1 MSTLLRQRPALDVS
15 KFSRFEVQSE
25 SRCKCPKL
33 ARVFPIN
40 SPKTLAR
47 LSIVRDI
54 SANGI
59 GFLLTRSMSPGTL
72 MNVELCGRAI
82 INRVARV
89 VHSTRAEEGWI
100 IGCTLDNPL
109 CDQELREFGS

>member
-1 MSTLLRQRPALDVS
+1 
-15 KFSRFEVQSE
+15 
-25 SRCKCPKL
+25 
-33 ARVFPIN
+33 
-40 SPKTLAR
+40 
-47 LSIVRDI
+47 
-54 SANGI
+54 
-59 GFLLTRSMSPGTL
+59 MSPGTL

-109 CDQELREFGS
+109 CDQELQELGS

>member
-1 MSTLLRQRPALDVS
+1 
-15 KFSRFEVQSE
+15 
-25 SRCKCPKL
+25 
-33 ARVFPIN
+33 
-40 SPKTLAR
+40 
-47 LSIVRDI
+47 
-54 SANGI
+54 
-59 GFLLTRSMSPGTL
+59 

-100 IGCTLDNPL
+100 IDCTLDNPL

>member
-1 MSTLLRQRPALDVS
+1 MSTLLRQHPAPAAS
-15 KFSRFEVQSE
+15 KLSRLEQRGE
-25 SRCKCPKL
+25 SRYKCPKL
-33 ARVFPIN
+33 ARVFPID
-40 SPKTLAR
+40 SPKSLAR
-47 LSIVRDI
+47 LSLVRDI

-59 GFLLTRSMSPGTL
+59 GLLLTRAMSPGTL

-89 VHSTRAEEGWI
+89 VHSTRAAEGWI

-109 CDQELREFGS
+109 CDQELQELDS

>member
-1 MSTLLRQRPALDVS
+1 MSTLLRQHPAPAVS
-15 KFSRFEVQSE
+15 KLSRFEQRRE
-25 SRCKCPKL
+25 SRYKCPKL
-33 ARVFPIN
+33 ARVFPID
-40 SPKTLAR
+40 SPKSLAR
-47 LSIVRDI
+47 LSLVRDL

-59 GFLLTRSMSPGTL
+59 GLLLTRSMSPGTL

-109 CDQELREFGS
+109 CDQELQELGS